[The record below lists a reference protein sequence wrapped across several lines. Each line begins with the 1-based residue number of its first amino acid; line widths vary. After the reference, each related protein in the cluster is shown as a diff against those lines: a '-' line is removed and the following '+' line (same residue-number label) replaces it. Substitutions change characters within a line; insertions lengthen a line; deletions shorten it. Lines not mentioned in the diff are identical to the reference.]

1 MNKGNRFIILLV
13 VLLALNV
20 IVSLIVSRVAK
31 LYGIA
36 NYYES
41 YEGDTAL
48 AEDIELSDEFTIQ
61 VQGKPVYIPKCQLL

>member
-1 MNKGNRFIILLV
+1 V

-41 YEGDTAL
+41 YEGATAL
-48 AEDIELSDEFTIQ
+48 AEDIELLDEFTIQ
-61 VQGKPVYIPKCQLL
+61 VQGKPVYIPKGTIGV